1 MEIIIVRHAL
11 AEERED
17 FAKKGL
23 EDQFR
28 PLTLKGRK
36 RMQKICVQMKDF
48 VKDVDVIVTSPF
60 TRAAQ
65 TAQILA
71 QHYPGKKILEIPEL
85 VPQSP
90 PQALLK
96 WVRTQGRGYKRM
108 MFVGHEPHLSVFA
121 CYMLSGKAESFIDLR
136 KSGILSL
143 ELETFAQ
150 ANAGG
155 AELMYSI
162 PPKIFD

>member
-36 RMQKICVQMKDF
+36 RMQKVCMRMKDF
-48 VKDVDVIVTSPF
+48 IKDVDVIVTSPF

-65 TAQILA
+65 TAQILS
-71 QHYPGKKILEIPEL
+71 QFYPGKKVIEIPEM

-96 WVRTQGRGYKRM
+96 WFRTQGRNHKKIM
-108 MFVGHEPHLSVFA
+108 IVGHEPHLSVFA
-121 CYMLSGKAESFIDLR
+121 SYMLTGKAESFIDLR
-136 KSGILSL
+136 KSGVLSL
-143 ELETFAQ
+143 ELESFAQ

>member
-1 MEIIIVRHAL
+1 MEIVIVRHAL

-28 PLTLKGRK
+28 PLVLKGRK
-36 RMQKICVQMKDF
+36 RMQKVCMRMKDF
-48 VKDVDVIVTSPF
+48 VKDVDAIVTSPF

-71 QHYPGKKILEIPEL
+71 QAYPGAKVLEIPEM

-96 WVRTQGRGYKRM
+96 WIRTQGRNYKRIM
-108 MFVGHEPHLSVFA
+108 IVGHEPHLSVFA
-121 CYMLSGKAESFIDLR
+121 SFMLTGKAESFIDLR

-143 ELETFAQ
+143 EVETFAQ
-150 ANAGG
+150 ANPGG

>member
-36 RMQKICVQMKDF
+36 RMQKVCLRMKDF
-48 VKDVDVIVTSPF
+48 IKDVDVIVSSPF

-65 TAQILA
+65 TAQILN
-71 QHYPGKKILEIPEL
+71 QFYPGKKVLEIPEL

-96 WVRTQGRGYKRM
+96 WIRTQGRNHRRIM
-108 MFVGHEPHLSVFA
+108 IVGHEPHLSIFA
-121 CYMLSGKAESFIDLR
+121 SYMLTGRAESFIDLR

-143 ELETFAQ
+143 EMESFAQ
-150 ANAGG
+150 ADAGE

-162 PPKIFD
+162 PPKLFD

>member
-36 RMQKICVQMKDF
+36 RMQKVCMQMKDF
-48 VKDVDVIVTSPF
+48 IKDVDVIVTSPF

-65 TAQILA
+65 TAQILS
-71 QHYPGKKILEIPEL
+71 QFYPGKKVIEIPEM

-96 WVRTQGRGYKRM
+96 WIRTQGRNHKRIM
-108 MFVGHEPHLSVFA
+108 IVGHEPHLSVFA
-121 CYMLSGKAESFIDLR
+121 SFMLTGKAESFIDLR

-143 ELETFAQ
+143 EIESFAQ
-150 ANAGG
+150 ADAGG

>member
-36 RMQKICVQMKDF
+36 RMQKVCLRMKDF

-60 TRAAQ
+60 TRAVQ
-65 TAQILA
+65 TAQILS
-71 QHYPGKKILEIPEL
+71 QSYPGVKTIEVPEM

-96 WVRTQGRGYKRM
+96 WFRTQGRNYKRIM
-108 MFVGHEPHLSVFA
+108 IVGHEPHLSTFA
-121 CYMLSGKAESFIDLR
+121 SFMLTGKAESFIDLR

-143 ELETFAQ
+143 EIESFAQ
-150 ANAGG
+150 AEAGG